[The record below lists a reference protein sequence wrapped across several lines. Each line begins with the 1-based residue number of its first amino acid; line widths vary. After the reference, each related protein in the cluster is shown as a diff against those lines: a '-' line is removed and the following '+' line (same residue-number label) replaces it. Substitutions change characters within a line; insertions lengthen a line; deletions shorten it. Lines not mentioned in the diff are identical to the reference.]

1 MVGISCELFLHIQVQ
16 EASHFFIFLNQ
27 MTPDSE
33 HLLSLLIGFAR
44 HTMLAI
50 LGAPFPSISAHE
62 DPGAQKSREMG
73 KSCFLAH
80 VVGIIFSA
88 ASSLLHDVHLWGTGT
103 LKCLSDH
110 IAGQRQCGCPGL
122 TQKPQNVVSGFP
134 AVMEGSLPHSPRDV
148 AAPRPGCVFRAA
160 PSLAWKPI
168 FPLYS
173 LCRAG
178 FLLVT
183 QLSETKAWVSKV
195 ADLPPKFGTQVFGF
209 QEHRP
214 CFLGQHTG
222 DSPW

>member
-103 LKCLSDH
+103 WKCLSDH
-110 IAGQRQCGCPGL
+110 IVRVPWLDSEATECSFWLSCSHGGFTSPQSKRCSCPQTWVCFQGCPFPGL
-122 TQKPQNVVSGFP
+122 ETH
-134 AVMEGSLPHSPRDV
+134 L
-148 AAPRPGCVFRAA
+148 
-160 PSLAWKPI
+160 PSLLFMQSRI
-168 FPLYS
+168 S
-173 LCRAG
+173 L
-178 FLLVT
+178 
-183 QLSETKAWVSKV
+183 
-195 ADLPPKFGTQVFGF
+195 
-209 QEHRP
+209 
-214 CFLGQHTG
+214 G
-222 DSPW
+222 DPAF